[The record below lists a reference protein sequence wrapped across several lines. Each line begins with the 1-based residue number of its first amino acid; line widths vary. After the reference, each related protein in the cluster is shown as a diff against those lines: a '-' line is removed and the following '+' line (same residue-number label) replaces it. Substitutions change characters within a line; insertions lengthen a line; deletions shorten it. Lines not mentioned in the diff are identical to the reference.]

1 MVAHVDFTIEDQILI
16 ANVSGIWRKPAD
28 SLATLQQILEKAE
41 AENLDQVLYLSEV
54 TGSAPSTLEAHF
66 LGERAAAILGS
77 LVLGYVSLA
86 KREAKMEESINFI
99 TQVAQ
104 NRGLLSRQF
113 ADQAAARLWLSR
125 QRVG

>member
-1 MVAHVDFTIEDQILI
+1 MVSQVDFTIEDDILV
-16 ANVSGIWRKPAD
+16 AKVSGVWRKPAD

-41 AENLDQVLYLSEV
+41 AEDLHQVLYLSEV

-66 LGERAAAILGS
+66 LGERAAAILGP
-77 LVLGYVSLA
+77 LVLGYVPVA
-86 KREAKMEESINFI
+86 EREAKLEESVRFI

-113 ADQAAARLWLSR
+113 ADQTAARGWLSR
-125 QRVG
+125 QRAG